1 MAGMANHEKEGSGQ
15 ATNPPVILSFV
26 SDLFFASK
34 IEAAAKTVHM
44 QVVWLEMGQDTFPSE
59 GTTPAIHSAE
69 HTSGAGFV
77 LLEKI
82 TRLQPALI
90 LFDLGD
96 VKYPWKEW
104 LPLIKSSPATRRIP
118 VIAFGAH
125 VDAENLMA
133 ARSAGA
139 DLALAR
145 SAFAK
150 DLPAIL
156 QQMSRVPDAAA
167 IASACDASLS
177 SLAQRGLEEFN
188 RGEYFEA
195 HESLE
200 EAWNQ
205 DSSAGRELYRAIL
218 QVAVAYLQI
227 ERKNYRGAMKM
238 LLRVRQWIE
247 PLPDRCR
254 GVDVAAL
261 RADVERVHA
270 ELLKTGMQSIQDF
283 DRRLMKPVNFEI

>member
-1 MAGMANHEKEGSGQ
+1 MQPQSHRRARQ
-15 ATNPPVILSFV
+15 AFHPW
-26 SDLFFASK
+26 
-34 IEAAAKTVHM
+34 H
-44 QVVWLEMGQDTFPSE
+44 SE
-59 GTTPAIHSAE
+59 GWRSSTGAS
-69 HTSGAGFV
+69 TS
-77 LLEKI
+77 KR
-82 TRLQPALI
+82 T
-90 LFDLGD
+90 
-96 VKYPWKEW
+96 
-104 LPLIKSSPATRRIP
+104 S
-118 VIAFGAH
+118 
-125 VDAENLMA
+125 
-133 ARSAGA
+133 
-139 DLALAR
+139 
-145 SAFAK
+145 
-150 DLPAIL
+150 
-156 QQMSRVPDAAA
+156 
-167 IASACDASLS
+167 
-177 SLAQRGLEEFN
+177 
-188 RGEYFEA
+188 
-195 HESLE
+195 SLE